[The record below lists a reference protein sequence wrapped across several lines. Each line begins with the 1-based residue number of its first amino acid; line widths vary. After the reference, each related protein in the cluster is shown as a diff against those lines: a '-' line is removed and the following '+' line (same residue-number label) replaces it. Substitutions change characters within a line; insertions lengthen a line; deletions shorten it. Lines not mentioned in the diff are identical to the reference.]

1 MATNFKKQIESINDA
16 ALHFGQHGYH
26 CTIQVFG
33 DIEKVCITVYFSDIT
48 MKEKINRILCCFK
61 DEEDTI
67 EFKKF
72 EAEEEVE
79 EFYTFKLKKGDRK

>member
-16 ALHFGQHGYH
+16 ALHFGLHGYH

-33 DIEKVCITVYFSDIT
+33 DREEVWITVYFRDIT
-48 MKEKINRILCCFK
+48 KKEKINRILCCFK
-61 DEEDTI
+61 DEDDTI

-72 EAEEEVE
+72 EADEDVE
-79 EFYTFKLKKGDRK
+79 EFYIFKLKKEDRK